1 MKKVVLAYS
10 GGLDTSVI
18 LKWIKETYQCEV
30 ATFTAD
36 LGQDENFDAVF
47 GSRFVNGSKIVNYP
61 KKKLIL
67 NRIFNLVTKILFFSD
82 YNDFTNAF
90 KIYKK
95 SSLLRT
101 FPLVSESFNIFL
113 ELPLKIISRKMRYK
127 IIPISWTNR
136 KAHFRCTLAL
146 SNPYGTDITVA
157 NGVCQ
162 GLITMSDR
170 GTKGFGYD
178 PIFYVPHQSCTMA
191 EMDADTKNRV
201 GHRGKA
207 THKMKGKIS
216 KLIS

>member
-1 MKKVVLAYS
+1 MLKIVIATHNNHKSIELLKLMS
-10 GGLDTSVI
+10 NFPITWMTLRDLEIDTIVEETGTTIQDNAI
-18 LKWIKETYQCEV
+18 LKAREYARLTRMYTLADDSGLAVEALNGRPGVYSSRYGGNDISSKQQRELLLKELY
-30 ATFTAD
+30 
-36 LGQDENFDAVF
+36 
-47 GSRFVNGSKIVNYP
+47 S
-61 KKKLIL
+61 
-67 NRIFNLVTKILFFSD
+67 
-82 YNDFTNAF
+82 
-90 KIYKK
+90 
-95 SSLLRT
+95 
-101 FPLVSESFNIFL
+101 
-113 ELPLKIISRKMRYK
+113 
-127 IIPISWTNR
+127 ISWTNR

>member
-1 MKKVVLAYS
+1 M
-10 GGLDTSVI
+10 
-18 LKWIKETYQCEV
+18 LKIAI
-30 ATFTAD
+30 ATHNNHKSIE
-36 LGQDENFDAVF
+36 LL
-47 GSRFVNGSKIVNYP
+47 
-61 KKKLIL
+61 KLM
-67 NRIFNLVTKILFFSD
+67 
-82 YNDFTNAF
+82 
-90 KIYKK
+90 
-95 SSLLRT
+95 SSLPITWMTLRD
-101 FPLVSESFNIFL
+101 L
-113 ELPLKIISRKMRYK
+113 EIDTIVEETGTTIQENATLKAREYARLTRMYTLADDSGLAVEALNGRPGVYSARYGGNDISSKQQRDILLKELYS
-127 IIPISWTNR
+127 ISWTNR

>member
-1 MKKVVLAYS
+1 MLKIVIATHNNHKSIELLKLMS
-10 GGLDTSVI
+10 NLPITWMTLRDLEIDTIVEETGTTIQDNAI
-18 LKWIKETYQCEV
+18 LKAREYARLTRMYTLADDSGLAVEALNGRPGVYSSRYGGNDISSKQQRELLLKELY
-30 ATFTAD
+30 
-36 LGQDENFDAVF
+36 
-47 GSRFVNGSKIVNYP
+47 S
-61 KKKLIL
+61 
-67 NRIFNLVTKILFFSD
+67 
-82 YNDFTNAF
+82 
-90 KIYKK
+90 
-95 SSLLRT
+95 
-101 FPLVSESFNIFL
+101 
-113 ELPLKIISRKMRYK
+113 
-127 IIPISWTNR
+127 ISWTNR

>member
-1 MKKVVLAYS
+1 MLKIVIATHNNHKSIELLKLMS
-10 GGLDTSVI
+10 DLPITWMTLRDLEIDTIVEETGTTIQDNAI
-18 LKWIKETYQCEV
+18 LKAREYARLTRMYTLADDSGLAVEALNGRPGVYSSRYGGNDISSKQQRELLLKELY
-30 ATFTAD
+30 
-36 LGQDENFDAVF
+36 
-47 GSRFVNGSKIVNYP
+47 S
-61 KKKLIL
+61 
-67 NRIFNLVTKILFFSD
+67 
-82 YNDFTNAF
+82 
-90 KIYKK
+90 
-95 SSLLRT
+95 
-101 FPLVSESFNIFL
+101 
-113 ELPLKIISRKMRYK
+113 
-127 IIPISWTNR
+127 ISWTNR

>member
-1 MKKVVLAYS
+1 M
-10 GGLDTSVI
+10 
-18 LKWIKETYQCEV
+18 LKIAI
-30 ATFTAD
+30 ATHNNHKSIE
-36 LGQDENFDAVF
+36 LL
-47 GSRFVNGSKIVNYP
+47 
-61 KKKLIL
+61 KLM
-67 NRIFNLVTKILFFSD
+67 
-82 YNDFTNAF
+82 
-90 KIYKK
+90 
-95 SSLLRT
+95 SSLPITWMTLRD
-101 FPLVSESFNIFL
+101 L
-113 ELPLKIISRKMRYK
+113 EIDTIVEETGTTIQENATLKAREYARLTRMYTLADDSGLAVEALNGRPGVYSARYGGNDISSKQQRDILLKELYS
-127 IIPISWTNR
+127 ISWTNR

-162 GLITMSDR
+162 GLITTSDR

-178 PIFYVPHQSCTMA
+178 PIFYVPQQSCTMA